1 MNCNVHVN
9 REHEKLSQREELWQQ
24 VESLAKS
31 NPEWPKIAGQ
41 CNNLYAMS
49 SNSMTLTN
57 TNNSQ
62 TDFDR
67 IPDTNSDL
75 MYDRLEQE
83 SRDVSNSLSKRIK
96 LEY

>member
-1 MNCNVHVN
+1 MMRMAKLC

-41 CNNLYAMS
+41 LNNL
-49 SNSMTLTN
+49 NNITLTN

-75 MYDRLEQE
+75 TYDRLEQE